1 MTSSPIWNKRS
12 LKREIGMPIYAY
24 VVLAVGWLAWMMP
37 FLLMKR
43 NKAKAQQIDRRAR
56 WGILLELIA
65 FSIVWQPI
73 FWEISLST
81 WRFPLSIILFILASA
96 LSWTAARTLGRQ
108 WRLDAG
114 LNAEHELITSG
125 PYRFIRHPI
134 YTSLLCL
141 LWAMGFLFTLL
152 PWLAL
157 ASLLALIG
165 TEIRV
170 RVEDGLLASR
180 FGKQFEAYQRS
191 VPAYIPLIR

>member
-1 MTSSPIWNKRS
+1 
-12 LKREIGMPIYAY
+12 MPVYAY
-24 VVLAVGWLAWMMP
+24 VVLAVGWLAWVMP

-56 WGILLELIA
+56 WGIFLVFIA

-81 WRFPLSIILFILASA
+81 WRFALSIILFILASA

-108 WRLDAG
+108 WRIDAG

-125 PYRFIRHPI
+125 AYRFVRHPI

-141 LWAMGFLFTLL
+141 VWAMGFLFTRL

-180 FGKQFEAYQRS
+180 FGKQFEDYQRS

>member
-1 MTSSPIWNKRS
+1 
-12 LKREIGMPIYAY
+12 MPIYAY
-24 VVLAVGWLAWMMP
+24 VVLVVGWLTWMMP

-56 WGILLELIA
+56 WGIVLELIA
-65 FSIVWQPI
+65 FSIVWQPSL
-73 FWEISLST
+73 WETSVPT
-81 WRFPLSIILFILASA
+81 WRFALSIVLFIQASA
-96 LSWTAARTLGRQ
+96 LTWTAARTLGRQ

-114 LNAEHELITSG
+114 LNAEHELIMSG
-125 PYRFIRHPI
+125 PYRFVRHPI

-141 LWAMGFLFTLL
+141 LWAMGFLFTRL

-180 FGKQFEAYQRS
+180 FGKQFEDYQRN

>member
-1 MTSSPIWNKRS
+1 MR
-12 LKREIGMPIYAY
+12 GYAY
-24 VVLAVGWLAWMMP
+24 VLLAVGWLAWMLP

-56 WGILLELIA
+56 WGIFLEFIA
-65 FSIVWQPI
+65 FSIVWQPT
-73 FWEISLST
+73 FWETSVPT
-81 WRFPLSIILFILASA
+81 WRFALSIILFILASA
-96 LSWTAARTLGRQ
+96 LTWTAARTLGRQ

-125 PYRFIRHPI
+125 AYRFVRHPI

-141 LWAMGFLFTLL
+141 VWAMGFLFVRL

-157 ASLLALIG
+157 ASVLALIG

-180 FGKQFEAYQRS
+180 FGKQFEDYQRS